1 MKANKLPENA
11 NLTFVEISLEAI
23 KALRAEATEKTYIY
37 ETMQDQIL
45 WRDLSFVIDEKSDFS
60 KVLSALRKIEEV
72 KDIRV
77 FDVYQWENL
86 PAGKKSISL
95 QIKIMGDG
103 NMTSEQIGA
112 IMQKAIDAVS
122 KVGGELRG

>member
-77 FDVYQWENL
+77 FDVYQGENL

>member
-1 MKANKLPENA
+1 MPENA
-11 NLTFVEISLEAI
+11 SLTFVEISLEKI
-23 KALRAEATEKTYIY
+23 KELRSQSSEKTYIY

-45 WRDLSFVIDEKSDFS
+45 WRDLSFVIDEKEDFS
-60 KVLSALRKIEEV
+60 KVLSAIRKIEEI

-95 QIKIMGDG
+95 QIKIVGDG

-112 IMQKAIDAVS
+112 VMQKAIDAVT

>member
-1 MKANKLPENA
+1 MQNA
-11 NLTFVEISLEAI
+11 NLTFVELSLEAV
-23 KALRAEATEKTYIY
+23 KVLRAEASEKTYIY

-60 KVLSALRKIEEV
+60 KLLSALRKIEEI

-112 IMQKAIDAVS
+112 VMQKAIDAAT
-122 KVGGELRG
+122 KVGAELRG

>member
-1 MKANKLPENA
+1 
-11 NLTFVEISLEAI
+11 
-23 KALRAEATEKTYIY
+23 
-37 ETMQDQIL
+37 
-45 WRDLSFVIDEKSDFS
+45 
-60 KVLSALRKIEEV
+60 V

-95 QIKIMGDG
+95 QIKIMWDG

-112 IMQKAIDAVS
+112 VMQKAIDAAT
-122 KVGGELRG
+122 KVWAELRG

>member
-1 MKANKLPENA
+1 M
-11 NLTFVEISLEAI
+11 SLEAI
-23 KALRAEATEKTYIY
+23 KVLRAEATEKTYIY

-77 FDVYQWENL
+77 FDIYQ
-86 PAGKKSISL
+86 
-95 QIKIMGDG
+95 
-103 NMTSEQIGA
+103 
-112 IMQKAIDAVS
+112 
-122 KVGGELRG
+122 

>member
-11 NLTFVEISLEAI
+11 SLTFVEISLETI
-23 KALRAEATEKTYIY
+23 KALRAQETEKTYIY

-60 KVLSALRKIEEV
+60 KVLSAIRKIEEI

-77 FDVYQWENL
+77 FDVYQ
-86 PAGKKSISL
+86 
-95 QIKIMGDG
+95 
-103 NMTSEQIGA
+103 
-112 IMQKAIDAVS
+112 
-122 KVGGELRG
+122 